1 MESYDSEGKFIKR
14 KNEGTTKMADDNGGK
29 ISLDTILKIS
39 QALVIPLFLAGLY
52 LLMSIN
58 SMEKRFV
65 AVEAQLGAMPRLD
78 VLIAKIA
85 VMEDRQNRNIAKVD
99 SLEADFNRHR
109 ENSTYDQPSNKF
121 RRE

>member
-1 MESYDSEGKFIKR
+1 
-14 KNEGTTKMADDNGGK
+14 MAEINGNGGK

-65 AVEAQLGAMPRLD
+65 AVEAQLNSMPRLD

-99 SLEADFNRHR
+99 SLERDLARHR
-109 ENSTYDQPSNKF
+109 ENSNYDPPSGSH
-121 RRE
+121 RLQR